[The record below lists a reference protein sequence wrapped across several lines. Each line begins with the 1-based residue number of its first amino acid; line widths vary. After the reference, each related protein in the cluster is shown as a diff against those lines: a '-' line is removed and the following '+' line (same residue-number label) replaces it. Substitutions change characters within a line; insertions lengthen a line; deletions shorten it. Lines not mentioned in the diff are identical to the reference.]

1 MVSPYD
7 DYKQRQK
14 AACHERVQNMT
25 SGKANE
31 MVDRTI
37 GILRNCSVPKDH
49 FKDVEKMIDHFEY
62 LRNGNTVYKGMDD

>member
-1 MVSPYD
+1 MVSPHD
-7 DYKQRQK
+7 DYKQMQK

-37 GILRNCSVPKDH
+37 GILRNCAVPKDH